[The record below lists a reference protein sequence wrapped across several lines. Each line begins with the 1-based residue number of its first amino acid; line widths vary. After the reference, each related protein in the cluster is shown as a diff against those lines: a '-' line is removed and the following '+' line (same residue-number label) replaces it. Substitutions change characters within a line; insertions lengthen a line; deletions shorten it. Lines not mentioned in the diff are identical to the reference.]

1 MMSAPTPCLFSIETT
16 DLTLNEDLSMKTS
29 RLLTGTL
36 AAALLIGA
44 PTGVAMAQVPDPAP
58 TSETEAS
65 EPTSGTETT
74 DPAPEAGA
82 TDPAPEAGATDPAS
96 EAEVSETQLDS
107 FANAYRSIQVI
118 QESARAELIAAVE
131 AEGLTVD
138 DYNAIAEAQESPEV
152 AAQISP
158 EQSEQFAAAVE
169 QVSAIRTEAQAE
181 MEAAIQAENLS
192 VEEFEQILALAQ
204 QDPEIQQAIS
214 ERLTEPSPEAEQT
227 PEAEQNP
234 EANPSDMPGS

>member
-1 MMSAPTPCLFSIETT
+1 
-16 DLTLNEDLSMKTS
+16 MKTS

-36 AAALLIGA
+36 AAVLLIGA
-44 PTGVAMAQVPDPAP
+44 PVGVAMAQAPEPAP
-58 TSETEAS
+58 TSETGAS
-65 EPTSGTETT
+65 
-74 DPAPEAGA
+74 DPASDAETSNPVPEAGA
-82 TDPAPEAGATDPAS
+82 SDPAS
-96 EAEVSETQLDS
+96 DAEVSETQLDS
-107 FANAYRSIQVI
+107 FANAYRSIQAI
-118 QESARAELIAAVE
+118 QESAQAELIAAVE

-138 DYNAIAEAQESPEV
+138 DYNTIAEAQQSPE
-152 AAQISP
+152 AATQISP

-214 ERLTEPSPEAEQT
+214 ERLAE
-227 PEAEQNP
+227 
-234 EANPSDMPGS
+234 

>member
-1 MMSAPTPCLFSIETT
+1 
-16 DLTLNEDLSMKTS
+16 MKTS
-29 RLLTGTL
+29 RFLTSAL
-36 AAALLIGA
+36 AAAALLIGA
-44 PTGVAMAQVPDPAP
+44 PAGVAMAQAP
-58 TSETEAS
+58 EPTPESEASPETEAAPGS
-65 EPTSGTETT
+65 EVTPTTEA
-74 DPAPEAGA
+74 APPGA
-82 TDPAPEAGATDPAS
+82 EV
-96 EAEVSETQLDS
+96 EVSETQLDS